1 MNKQV
6 QEAAQAATMEID
18 TLQELPQLPDNQPL
32 AIIEPAEDATSED
45 AIDPERLADLQQQID
60 LTDTVS
66 IMHFGSKAQTEL
78 TVISQ
83 EMLSGVK
90 SKDAGPAGD
99 SLRDMVTAIRGFSA
113 EQGDMRAKASW
124 WERLLGRAAP
134 FANFVSRY
142 ETVQNQID
150 TITDNLLQHEHTLMK
165 DVHFLDRLYEK
176 TLEFYRELGLYI
188 VAGEA
193 LIDRMDALDI
203 PEAQEA
209 AENASENEAMMKAQA
224 LRDLRSARDG
234 LERRVH
240 DLKLTRQVTMQ
251 ALPSMRLVQEND
263 KSLILKINSTLVNT
277 VPLWETQLAQAITIQ
292 RSSEA
297 AKAVRASNDLT
308 NDLLTAN
315 AANLRDANKVVR
327 QEMERGIFDIE
338 AVKAANA
345 DLVATIEESLQIADE
360 GKRAR
365 AAAESDLQKME
376 GDLKTTLA
384 KASSRS

>member
-32 AIIEPAEDATSED
+32 AIIETAEDATSED

-209 AENASENEAMMKAQA
+209 AENASENEAMMI
-224 LRDLRSARDG
+224 G
-234 LERRVH
+234 
-240 DLKLTRQVTMQ
+240 
-251 ALPSMRLVQEND
+251 
-263 KSLILKINSTLVNT
+263 
-277 VPLWETQLAQAITIQ
+277 
-292 RSSEA
+292 
-297 AKAVRASNDLT
+297 
-308 NDLLTAN
+308 
-315 AANLRDANKVVR
+315 
-327 QEMERGIFDIE
+327 
-338 AVKAANA
+338 
-345 DLVATIEESLQIADE
+345 
-360 GKRAR
+360 
-365 AAAESDLQKME
+365 
-376 GDLKTTLA
+376 
-384 KASSRS
+384 